1 MYSKIKTWELK
12 KKKQINTDRL
22 IKFKPVFESTL

>member
-12 KKKQINTDRL
+12 KKKQINTDGL